1 VTFIV
6 AQVWDIFGKPA
17 ENKTGWVSRY
27 PTLAAIELRQGWG
40 TRILT
45 LAGIFIVVQG
55 GDIFGKSAENK
66 TDWGFGA
73 HRLERVDFCR
83 FVRLVGRDGGGGGGA
98 RTAQHGQ
105 DQSLKLLRLNTSL
118 GEKVGWSEG
127 KLASLRRRQ
136 VAARIDYQR

>member
-27 PTLAAIELRQGWG
+27 PTLAAIKLRQGWG

-45 LAGIFIVVQG
+45 LTGNFIVAQV
-55 GDIFGKSAENK
+55 GDIFGKPDGNK

-83 FVRLVGRDGGGGGGA
+83 FVRL
-98 RTAQHGQ
+98 
-105 DQSLKLLRLNTSL
+105 
-118 GEKVGWSEG
+118 
-127 KLASLRRRQ
+127 ASR
-136 VAARIDYQR
+136 